1 MASERISRSR
11 IEDERVRQ
19 GKKKGRQGKKKRGLR
34 ILRQLRE
41 TATDLQEKGTFA
53 LLTMFIY
60 LSRRGY
66 QKYRMPKVCQYISNG
81 IEWAS
86 RHFSSNLTK

>member
-19 GKKKGRQGKKKRGLR
+19 GKKQGDRKKKRGLR

-53 LLTMFIY
+53 LLTMLIY

-66 QKYRMPKVCQYISNG
+66 QKYRMPKVCQYISNE